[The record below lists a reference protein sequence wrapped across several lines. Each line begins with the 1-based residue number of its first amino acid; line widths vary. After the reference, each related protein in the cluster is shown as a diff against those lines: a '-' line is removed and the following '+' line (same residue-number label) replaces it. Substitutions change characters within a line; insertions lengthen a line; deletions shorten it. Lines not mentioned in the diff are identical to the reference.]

1 MACLLTREEWW
12 HAYLLERR
20 GGMLTREEGW
30 HAYLLE
36 RRGGMLT
43 Y

>member
-1 MACLLTREEWW
+1 MAFL
-12 HAYLLERR
+12 
-20 GGMLTREEGW
+20 LTREEGW

-36 RRGGMLT
+36 GWHAYLLGGRGGMLT

>member
-1 MACLLTREEWW
+1 MLTYWRGGVACL
-12 HAYLLERR
+12 
-20 GGMLTREEGW
+20 LTREEGW